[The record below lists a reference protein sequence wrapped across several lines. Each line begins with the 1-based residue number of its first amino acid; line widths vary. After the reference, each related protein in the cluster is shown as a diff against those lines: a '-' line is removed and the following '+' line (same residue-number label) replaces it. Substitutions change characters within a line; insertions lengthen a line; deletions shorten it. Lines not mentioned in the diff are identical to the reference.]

1 MRSRAGALAAAAALA
16 ALVVPAAAQAGAVTD
31 WNAIGQAETVPL
43 RPTAHGQARGMAMV
57 AGAMYDAVNAIDRGH
72 QPYLLDLDEV
82 NAPSWASM
90 DAAAATAAYRVL
102 LAITPLARHGALDTA
117 YTGTLLLIPDGPME
131 QAGVAAGEAAATAM
145 LASRQGDGFMAS
157 FTPTIGTEAGD
168 WRPLGWPTTP
178 AFDPDGWAYN
188 LKPFLIESPSQF
200 RADGPPALDS
210 EQYTADFNEVKELG
224 AVNSSK
230 RTDDET
236 KAAVFW
242 QFAPA
247 ALWNPLARNLAGRN
261 GLNAA
266 DEARLYAEIDL
277 TVADAVTTC
286 WNNKYTFQFWRPRA
300 AIQEAGTD
308 GNPATIADPSW
319 EPLFTPA
326 TVTTPP
332 LITPPFPAYPSGHGC
347 VTGSVMNTMSD
358 FFGGDKV
365 EDGFDIVSGRS
376 LNGAAIPP
384 RHFERFSAVTKEV
397 IDARIWGGIHF
408 RTDDVHGAVLGK
420 RVAHWVGKHYFQPLD

>member
-16 ALVVPAAAQAGAVTD
+16 ALAVPAVAGADAVTD

-82 NAPSWASM
+82 DAPPWASM
-90 DAAAATAAYRVL
+90 DAAAATAAYKVL
-102 LAITPLARHGALDTA
+102 LAITPPARHAALDTA

-178 AFDPDGWAYN
+178 AFDPDAWAYN

-210 EQYTADFNEVKELG
+210 GQYAEDFNEVKELG

-230 RTDDET
+230 RTDDQT
-236 KAAVFW
+236 TAAVFW

-277 TVADAVTTC
+277 TAADAVTAC
-286 WNNKYTFQFWRPRA
+286 WNNKYYFQFWRPRA
-300 AIQEAGTD
+300 AIREADTD
-308 GNPATIADPSW
+308 DNPATIADPSW
-319 EPLFTPA
+319 EPLFSAA
-326 TVTTPP
+326 TVTTPA
-332 LITPPFPAYPSGHGC
+332 LVTPPFPAYPSGHGC
-347 VTGSVMNTMSD
+347 LTGSVMNTMAD
-358 FFGGDKV
+358 FFGSDKV
-365 EDGFDIVSGRS
+365 EDGFDVVSGRS
-376 LNGAAIPP
+376 LNGAPIPP
-384 RHFERFSAVTKEV
+384 RHFDRFSAVTKEV

-408 RTDDVHGAVLGK
+408 RTDDVHAAVLGK
-420 RVAHWVGKHYFQPLD
+420 RVAYWVGKHYFEPLD